1 MPEIINNY
9 LSPASFTIS
18 IDRMPN
24 VEFFTQSISLP
35 GVSGSPVE
43 FATPLRTMYQPQDQL
58 NYDDITLSF
67 IVDEQMNN
75 YKEILNWMEGLGS
88 PETSKQYADYKKNNA
103 QIGITSDLSVIITN
117 SHKNPNIKF
126 TFKEAFPVSLGGIE
140 LNVNTQDIAYATCD
154 VTLRYESFIFE
165 TI

>member
-18 IDRMPN
+18 VDRMPN
-24 VEFFTQSISLP
+24 VEFFTQGISIP
-35 GVSGSPVE
+35 GVSGSPIAM
-43 FATPLRTMYQPQDQL
+43 ATPLRTMYQPQDQL
-58 NYDDITLSF
+58 NYDDLTIQF

-75 YKEILNWMEGLGS
+75 YKEVLRWMEGLGA
-88 PETSKQYADYKKNNA
+88 PESTKQYAAYDKGNA
-103 QIGITSDLSVIITN
+103 TLASDISVVITN

-126 TFKEAFPVSLGGIE
+126 TFKEAFPVALGGIE

-154 VTLRYESFIFE
+154 VTMRYESFIFE

>member
-24 VEFFTQSISLP
+24 VEFFTQSVSIP

-58 NYDDITLSF
+58 NYDDITISF

-75 YKEILNWMEGLGS
+75 YKEIL
-88 PETSKQYADYKKNNA
+88 
-103 QIGITSDLSVIITN
+103 IGVVDPPLPLVVE
-117 SHKNPNIKF
+117 PL
-126 TFKEAFPVSLGGIE
+126 V
-140 LNVNTQDIAYATCD
+140 V
-154 VTLRYESFIFE
+154 
-165 TI
+165 

>member
-18 IDRMPN
+18 VDRMPN
-24 VEFFTQSISLP
+24 VEFFTQGISIP
-35 GVSGSPVE
+35 GVSGSPIAM
-43 FATPLRTMYQPQDQL
+43 ATPLRTMYQPQDQL
-58 NYDDITLSF
+58 NYDDLTIQF

-75 YKEILNWMEGLGS
+75 YKEVLRWMEGLGA
-88 PETSKQYADYKKNNA
+88 PESTKQYADYDKGNA
-103 QIGITSDLSVIITN
+103 TLASDISVVITN

-126 TFKEAFPVSLGGIE
+126 TFKEAFPVALGGIE

-154 VTLRYESFIFE
+154 VTMRYESFIFE

>member
-1 MPEIINNY
+1 MPNIINNY

-18 IDRMPN
+18 VDRMPN
-24 VEFFTQSISLP
+24 VEFFAQGISIP
-35 GVSGSPVE
+35 GVSGTPIAM
-43 FATPLRTMYQPQDQL
+43 ATPLRTMYQPQDQL
-58 NYDDITLSF
+58 NYDDLTIQF

-75 YKEILNWMEGLGS
+75 YKEVLRWMEGLGA
-88 PETSKQYADYKKNNA
+88 PESTKQYADYDKGNA
-103 QIGITSDLSVIITN
+103 TLASDISVVITN

-126 TFKEAFPVSLGGIE
+126 TFKEAFPVTLGGIE

-154 VTLRYESFIFE
+154 VTMRYESFIFE

>member
-18 IDRMPN
+18 VDRMPN
-24 VEFFTQSISLP
+24 VEFFTQGISIP
-35 GVSGSPVE
+35 GVSGTPIAM
-43 FATPLRTMYQPQDQL
+43 ATPLRTMYQPQDQL
-58 NYDDITLSF
+58 NYDDLTIQF

-75 YKEILNWMEGLGS
+75 YKEVLRWMEGLGA
-88 PETSKQYADYKKNNA
+88 PESTKQYADYDKGNA
-103 QIGITSDLSVIITN
+103 TLASDISVVITN

-126 TFKEAFPVSLGGIE
+126 TFKEAFPVTLGGIE

-154 VTLRYESFIFE
+154 VTMRYESFIFE

>member
-18 IDRMPN
+18 VDRMPN
-24 VEFFTQSISLP
+24 VEFFAQGISIP
-35 GVSGSPVE
+35 GVSGTPIAM
-43 FATPLRTMYQPQDQL
+43 ATPLRTMYQPQDQL
-58 NYDDITLSF
+58 NYDDLTIQF

-75 YKEILNWMEGLGS
+75 YKEVLRWMEGLGA
-88 PETSKQYADYKKNNA
+88 PESTKQYADYDKGNA
-103 QIGITSDLSVIITN
+103 TLASDISVVITN

-126 TFKEAFPVSLGGIE
+126 TFKEAFPVTLGGIE

-154 VTLRYESFIFE
+154 VTMRYESFIFE

>member
-24 VEFFTQSISLP
+24 VEFFAQGVSIP
-35 GVSGSPVE
+35 GVSGSPIAM
-43 FATPLRTMYQPQDQL
+43 ATPLRTMYQPQDQL
-58 NYDDITLSF
+58 NYDDLTIQF

-75 YKEILNWMEGLGS
+75 YKEVLRWMEGLGA
-88 PETSKQYADYKKNNA
+88 PESTKQYADYDKGNA
-103 QIGITSDLSVIITN
+103 TLASDISVVITN

-126 TFKEAFPVSLGGIE
+126 TFKEAFPVSIGGIE

-154 VTLRYESFIFE
+154 VTMRYESFIFE

>member
-24 VEFFTQSISLP
+24 VEFFAQGISIP
-35 GVSGSPVE
+35 GVSGTPIAM
-43 FATPLRTMYQPQDQL
+43 ATPLRTMYQPQDQL
-58 NYDDITLSF
+58 NYDDLTIQF

-75 YKEILNWMEGLGS
+75 YKEVLRWMEGLGA
-88 PETSKQYADYKKNNA
+88 PESTKQYADYDKGNA
-103 QIGITSDLSVIITN
+103 TLASDISVVITN

-126 TFKEAFPVSLGGIE
+126 TFKEAFPVTLGGIE

-154 VTLRYESFIFE
+154 VTMRYESFIFE

>member
-18 IDRMPN
+18 VDRMPN
-24 VEFFTQSISLP
+24 VEFFTQGISIP
-35 GVSGSPVE
+35 GVSGSPIAM
-43 FATPLRTMYQPQDQL
+43 ATPLRTMYQPQDQL
-58 NYDDITLSF
+58 NYDDLTIQF

-75 YKEILNWMEGLGS
+75 YKEVLRWMEGLGA
-88 PETSKQYADYKKNNA
+88 PESTKQYADYDKGNA
-103 QIGITSDLSVIITN
+103 TLASDISVVITN

-126 TFKEAFPVSLGGIE
+126 TFKEAFPVSIGGIE

-154 VTLRYESFIFE
+154 VTMRYESFIFE

>member
-9 LSPASFTIS
+9 LSPASFTVS

-24 VEFFTQSISLP
+24 VEFFAQGISIP
-35 GVSGSPVE
+35 GVSGTPIAM
-43 FATPLRTMYQPQDQL
+43 ATPLRTMYQPQDQL
-58 NYDDITLSF
+58 NYDDLTIQF

-75 YKEILNWMEGLGS
+75 YKEVLRWMEGLGA
-88 PETSKQYADYKKNNA
+88 PESTKQYADYDKGNA
-103 QIGITSDLSVIITN
+103 TLASDISVVITN

-126 TFKEAFPVSLGGIE
+126 TFKEAFPVTLGGIE

-154 VTLRYESFIFE
+154 VTMRYESFIFE

>member
-18 IDRMPN
+18 VDRMPN
-24 VEFFTQSISLP
+24 VEFFTQGISIP
-35 GVSGSPVE
+35 GVSGSPIAM
-43 FATPLRTMYQPQDQL
+43 ATPLRTMYQPQDQL
-58 NYDDITLSF
+58 NYDDLTIQF

-75 YKEILNWMEGLGS
+75 YKEVLRWMEGLGA
-88 PETSKQYADYKKNNA
+88 PEKTKQYADYNKGNA
-103 QIGITSDLSVIITN
+103 TLASDISVVITN

-126 TFKEAFPVSLGGIE
+126 TFKEAFPVALGGIE

-154 VTLRYESFIFE
+154 VTMRYESFIFE

>member
-24 VEFFTQSISLP
+24 VEFFTQGISIP
-35 GVSGSPVE
+35 GVSGTPIAM
-43 FATPLRTMYQPQDQL
+43 ATPLRTMYQPQDQL
-58 NYDDITLSF
+58 NYDDLTIQF

-75 YKEILNWMEGLGS
+75 YKEVLRWMEGLGA
-88 PETSKQYADYKKNNA
+88 PESTKQYADYDKNNA
-103 QIGITSDLSVIITN
+103 TLASDISVVITN

-126 TFKEAFPVSLGGIE
+126 TFKEAFPVSIGGIE

-154 VTLRYESFIFE
+154 VTMRYESFIFE

>member
-18 IDRMPN
+18 VDRMPN
-24 VEFFTQSISLP
+24 VEFFTQGISIP
-35 GVSGSPVE
+35 GVSGTPIAM
-43 FATPLRTMYQPQDQL
+43 ATPLRTMYQPQDQL
-58 NYDDITLSF
+58 NYDDLTIQF

-75 YKEILNWMEGLGS
+75 YKEVLRWMEGLGA
-88 PETSKQYADYKKNNA
+88 PESTKQYADYDKNNA
-103 QIGITSDLSVIITN
+103 TLASDISVVITN

-126 TFKEAFPVSLGGIE
+126 TFKEAFPVSIGGIE

-154 VTLRYESFIFE
+154 VTMRYESFIFE

>member
-1 MPEIINNY
+1 MPNIINNY
-9 LSPASFTIS
+9 LSPASFTVS

-24 VEFFTQSISLP
+24 VEFFAQGISIP
-35 GVSGSPVE
+35 GVSGTPIAM
-43 FATPLRTMYQPQDQL
+43 ATPLRTMYQPQDQL
-58 NYDDITLSF
+58 NYDDLTIQF

-75 YKEILNWMEGLGS
+75 YKEVLRWMEGLGA
-88 PETSKQYADYKKNNA
+88 PESTKQYADYDKGNA
-103 QIGITSDLSVIITN
+103 TLASDISVVITN

-126 TFKEAFPVSLGGIE
+126 TFKEAFPVTLGGIE

-154 VTLRYESFIFE
+154 VTMRYESFIFE

>member
-24 VEFFTQSISLP
+24 VEFFAQGVSIP
-35 GVSGSPVE
+35 GVSGSPIAM
-43 FATPLRTMYQPQDQL
+43 ATPLRTMYQPQDQL
-58 NYDDITLSF
+58 NYDDLTIQF

-75 YKEILNWMEGLGS
+75 YKEVLRWMEGLGA
-88 PETSKQYADYKKNNA
+88 PESTKQYADYDKGNA
-103 QIGITSDLSVIITN
+103 TLASDISVVITN

-126 TFKEAFPVSLGGIE
+126 TFKEAFPVALGGIE

-154 VTLRYESFIFE
+154 VTMRYESFIFE